1 MLSSCGGSPFFPLL
15 WCHERSVPPVLSLY
29 IIRLLLGGE
38 EWHGHRR
45 RGRERELTSQCLPAI
60 LFKASSGEEQAG
72 IHLPACCHLGRE
84 PGCAAEAS
92 LLPSFLHSRGGLYL
106 QSPTGEG
113 LAPTEQ
119 EMLKGS
125 QTSHVKRDLIAPE
138 PKVDSFPQLSL
149 VSTALVR
156 HQQGNRTRCMQV
168 TPKLLQQS

>member
-1 MLSSCGGSPFFPLL
+1 MTWIQKKRQRERTNFSVSSCY
-15 WCHERSVPPVLSLY
+15 SLQS
-29 IIRLLLGGE
+29 LPGE
-38 EWHGHRR
+38 EPG
-45 RGRERELTSQCLPAI
+45 GV
-60 LFKASSGEEQAG
+60 SSGEEQAG
-72 IHLPACCHLGRE
+72 IHLPGCCYLGRE

-92 LLPSFLHSRGGLYL
+92 LSPSFQHSRGGLYL

-138 PKVDSFPQLSL
+138 PKVDSSPQLSL